1 MFESVKAA
9 QPNVVKM
16 LENSIA
22 RDRLA
27 HAIIFEGDKGTGKKQ
42 TALFF
47 AARLLCENAS
57 EAPCGS
63 CTHCRRIIN
72 ETHPNVRHISPAK
85 QQILKDS
92 IKALQYDFERT
103 AVENGPKVYIIDQAD
118 TMNHYAANALL
129 KFLEE
134 PHPDIFGVLLTTNK
148 QNLLSTI
155 RSRSQILRFTSV
167 PKNALINTLE
177 QEGYDIELTPI
188 AAALTNTFDAAKTLL
203 EDEQFKPFIDAVCDL
218 YSDATQN
225 QSLVLSFAKI
235 TEDLLQ
241 KNDDYVRLLDLM
253 IHYQKDVIY
262 GKMKHYEK
270 LVFRAH
276 SETIA
281 KIAAMKSLAM
291 LKEELDMMLTL
302 RTRLSRYIN
311 ERLAFDNLMVTM
323 ERRLDHEA

>member
-47 AARLLCENAS
+47 AARLLCENPG

-218 YSDATQN
+218 YNDATQN

-262 GKMKHYEK
+262 GKMGHYEK